1 MSPWRIDARLGD
13 KDSRLVPWAHTTW
26 MHCTALTASSKS
38 PNWAFWEKKQP
49 RVLELPFEPTA
60 KQTAAVQVLQ
70 WCFWYE
76 LLVPFLLFYIKDA
89 SFTVA
94 EVNWLLIYLLFC
106 AYYFFPE
113 NFGLV
118 NLIKSYKHNNNS
130 SIYRCLDNLQ
140 AVIFGDPASDSPLL
154 LYSYEEDN

>member
-1 MSPWRIDARLGD
+1 MNPQKSKQQQFKSYNDAFGMSCW
-13 KDSRLVPWAHTTW
+13 
-26 MHCTALTASSKS
+26 
-38 PNWAFWEKKQP
+38 
-49 RVLELPFEPTA
+49 
-60 KQTAAVQVLQ
+60 
-70 WCFWYE
+70 
-76 LLVPFLLFYIKDA
+76 FLFFFFYIKDA

-94 EVNWLLIYLLFC
+94 EVNWFLIYLLFC

-130 SIYRCLDNLQ
+130 SIYRCLDNLK

-154 LYSYEEDN
+154 LYSY

>member
-1 MSPWRIDARLGD
+1 MTGWGTRTAGSCSTPTQHVEALHSSNCQQQKPKLGF
-13 KDSRLVPWAHTTW
+13 LVKEP
-26 MHCTALTASSKS
+26 
-38 PNWAFWEKKQP
+38 EP
-49 RVLELPFEPTA
+49 RALELPFEPTA

-76 LLVPFLLFYIKDA
+76 LLVPFFFFYIKDA

-94 EVNWLLIYLLFC
+94 EVNWFLIYLLFC

-130 SIYRCLDNLQ
+130 SIYRCLDNLK

-154 LYSYEEDN
+154 LYSY